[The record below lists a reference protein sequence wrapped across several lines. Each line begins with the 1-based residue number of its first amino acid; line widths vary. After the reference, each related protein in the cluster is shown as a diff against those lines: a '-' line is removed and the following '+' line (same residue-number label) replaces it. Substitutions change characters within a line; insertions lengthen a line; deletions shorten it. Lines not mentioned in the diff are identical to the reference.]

1 MSAGLQAANIVDL
14 ASYRAHRNRAAAAD
28 RMNSGSPGSLTF
40 NVVPVMIPVV
50 AWIPIWPLTPSARPA
65 DATNE

>member
-1 MSAGLQAANIVDL
+1 MSTGLHAANIVDL
-14 ASYRAHRNRAAAAD
+14 ASYRAHRNQAAAAV
-28 RMNSGSPGSLTF
+28 RMNSGFRGSVVF

-50 AWIPIWPLTPSARPA
+50 AWIPIWPLTPSARSA